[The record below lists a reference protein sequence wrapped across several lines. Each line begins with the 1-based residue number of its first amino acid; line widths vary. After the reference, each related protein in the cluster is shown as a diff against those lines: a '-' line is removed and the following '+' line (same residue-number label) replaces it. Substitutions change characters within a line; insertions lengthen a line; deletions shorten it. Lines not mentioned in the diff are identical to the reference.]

1 MGEKDIM
8 GTHCWLWEYLEKM
21 KKGEKNLDEV
31 VGMSVVSFMVDKHPN
46 IVEDGGC
53 FHQLYII
60 LLQK

>member
-1 MGEKDIM
+1 VRRISWVLIVG
-8 GTHCWLWEYLEKM
+8 CEYLEKM

-53 FHQLYII
+53 FQQLFI
-60 LLQK
+60 LIL